1 MNLALLTTD
10 TLHHCRFLD
19 ALAEFCPPILVL
31 AERSGPGPE
40 FDTHHPFEDER
51 LEHERQLWFGGASV
65 CLRDLGPV
73 FEVQSV
79 NDPDAVDRL
88 AAATPE
94 IVIVFGT
101 GRLEQQVIDVCPHA
115 TVNLHGGNPEHYRGL
130 DTHLWAIHESDFEG
144 LVTTLH
150 CVNERLDDG
159 DIVAGAP
166 VGLSSGMGLH
176 ELRACTTDVCVE
188 LARSALRSYIE
199 NGYFES
205 RPQRQR
211 GQYYSFMPAAV
222 KDVCAKRFADHTA
235 TLPGVAAEQ
244 TP

>member
-19 ALAEFCPPILVL
+19 ALAEFCPPMLVL
-31 AERSGPGPE
+31 AERGGPRPE

-51 LEHERQLWFGGASV
+51 IEHEREMWFGGEAV
-65 CLRDLGPV
+65 RLRNRGPV

-79 NDPDAVDRL
+79 NDPDAVERL
-88 AAATPE
+88 DAAAPE

-188 LARSALRSYIE
+188 LVRSALRSYIE